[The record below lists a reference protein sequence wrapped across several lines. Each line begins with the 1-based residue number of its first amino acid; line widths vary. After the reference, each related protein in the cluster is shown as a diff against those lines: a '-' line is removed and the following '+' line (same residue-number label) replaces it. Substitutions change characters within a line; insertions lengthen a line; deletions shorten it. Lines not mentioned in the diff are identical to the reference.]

1 MKRIGRFCR
10 LTAAILTAG
19 IIFSTQGLTAI
30 AGTTGIG
37 SARSEQTGPGVAG
50 QTGGQNQAGQTEGQ
64 ATAGQTEGQGQ
75 TGQAEGQAT
84 AGQTEGQAT
93 AGQTEGQAT
102 AGQTEG
108 QVTAGQTE
116 GQGQAEGQTQAGQ
129 EQAPPAQP
137 ENPLQVNYSAF
148 IVQQG
153 WSAATADNH
162 PCAAG
167 AGSWVTAMRANLINI
182 PQGAQVGIRYQ
193 VNLSGSGW
201 LSWSEDGAEAGG
213 AESVMPLESIRME
226 LTGSAASDYDLY
238 YRVLQNGSWTDW
250 AANGS
255 ASGVEGAGLRVD
267 GIRASITA
275 KGAGLP
281 AEPVLTPGISSSID
295 PSRPMIAL
303 TFDDGPKT
311 SVTSRIL
318 DSLEANGGRATFFM
332 VGSNVNANAGVIKR
346 MVAQG
351 SEVANH
357 THDHKYIS
365 KLNAEGIISQIGS
378 TNQKIEAICGVS
390 PVLMRPPGGY
400 IDARSLSVVGNMGM
414 SAIMWSIDTRDW
426 QHRNAQ
432 RTIDTVLSQVRDGD
446 IILMHDIYSTT
457 ADAAVVLIPE
467 LTARGYQLVT
477 VSELAAYRG
486 GAAPGHKYSQFR

>member
-50 QTGGQNQAGQTEGQ
+50 QTGGQNQAGQTGGQ
-64 ATAGQTEGQGQ
+64 NQA
-75 TGQAEGQAT
+75 GQAEGQAT

-108 QVTAGQTE
+108 QATAGQTE
-116 GQGQAEGQTQAGQ
+116 GQGQAGQVEGQAQAGQ

-378 TNQKIEAICGVS
+378 TNQKIEARCGVA

>member
-1 MKRIGRFCR
+1 M
-10 LTAAILTAG
+10 
-19 IIFSTQGLTAI
+19 
-30 AGTTGIG
+30 
-37 SARSEQTGPGVAG
+37 
-50 QTGGQNQAGQTEGQ
+50 
-64 ATAGQTEGQGQ
+64 
-75 TGQAEGQAT
+75 
-84 AGQTEGQAT
+84 
-93 AGQTEGQAT
+93 
-102 AGQTEG
+102 
-108 QVTAGQTE
+108 
-116 GQGQAEGQTQAGQ
+116 
-129 EQAPPAQP
+129 
-137 ENPLQVNYSAF
+137 
-148 IVQQG
+148 
-153 WSAATADNH
+153 
-162 PCAAG
+162 
-167 AGSWVTAMRANLINI
+167 
-182 PQGAQVGIRYQ
+182 GIRYQ

-201 LSWSEDGAEAGG
+201 LPWSEDGAEAGG
-213 AESVMPLESIRME
+213 AEGVMPLESIRME
-226 LTGSAASDYDLY
+226 LTGSAAANYDLY

-281 AEPVLTPGISSSID
+281 AKPVQAPAVSASID
-295 PSRPMIAL
+295 PSGPMIAL
-303 TFDDGPKT
+303 TFDDGPKA
-311 SVTSRIL
+311 SVTGRIL
-318 DSLEANGGRATFFM
+318 DSLQANGGRATFFM
-332 VGSNVNANAGVIKR
+332 VGSNVNANAGIIKR

-351 SEVANH
+351 CEVANH

-365 KLNAEGIISQIGS
+365 KLSADGIISQ
-378 TNQKIEAICGVS
+378 
-390 PVLMRPPGGY
+390 RPPGGY
-400 IDARSLSVVGNMGM
+400 IDTRSLSVVGNMGM

-446 IILMHDIYSTT
+446 IILMHDIYSTS